1 MSWQPASSTPP
12 NGARPPRILVVDDEA
27 HLADGIRENLEA
39 EGYDAEVAHDG
50 GEGLEKVRNTRFD
63 LILLD
68 VMMPKMNGIEVCEAI
83 RAEGV
88 QTPVMFLTVKG
99 DPEDRIR
106 GLEAGGD
113 DYIAKPFHLRELL
126 LRVAAILRRN
136 RWYAETGS
144 TLEFGG
150 NRIDFE
156 TYHARAWDGAEHAL
170 THKEAMI
177 LKVLAEHA
185 GAIVTREDILD
196 RVWGYEVY
204 PSTRTIDNFIVR
216 LRKRF
221 ERNPEVPLHFH
232 TVRGVGYRF
241 TPDPETQTE
250 RADDDASRGET

>member
-1 MSWQPASSTPP
+1 MSGDADMR
-12 NGARPPRILVVDDEA
+12 GAARARILVVDDEA
-27 HLADGIRENLEA
+27 HIADGIRENLEA
-39 EGYDAEVAHDG
+39 EGYSADVAHDG
-50 GEGLEKVRNTRFD
+50 VEGLEKIRREHFD
-63 LILLD
+63 LVLLD
-68 VMMPKMNGIEVCEAI
+68 VMMPKMNGLEVCEAI
-83 RAEGV
+83 RREGSR
-88 QTPVMFLTVKG
+88 TPVMFLTVKG

-113 DYIAKPFHLRELL
+113 DYLPKPFHLKELL
-126 LRVAAILRRN
+126 LRVAAILKRS
-136 RWYAETGS
+136 RWYAETEA

-156 TYHARAWDGAEHAL
+156 TYHARAWDGTEHSL

-177 LKVLAEHA
+177 LKVLSEHA

-196 RVWGYEVY
+196 RVWGYEVF

-221 ERNPEVPLHFH
+221 ERNPEEPAHFH

-241 TPDPETQTE
+241 TFEPETPTE
-250 RADDDASRGET
+250 